1 MINFANP
8 HYLWLFL
15 LYIPLIIWYVR
26 KQRTA
31 EPTLKVSTL
40 LPFDKIGTSWK
51 VYLKHAMFVVRLLA
65 IGCLIIILCRP
76 QTYDRWST
84 SETEGTDIVI
94 ALDVSTSMLARDFKP
109 DRFEAAKDVASQFI
123 SGRESDNI
131 GMVIFAGESFTLVP
145 MTTDKAV
152 LLNYIQ
158 DIEMGMLEDGT
169 AIGDGIATSINR
181 IKNGKAKS
189 KSIILLTDGS
199 NNTGVVAPLTAAE
212 IAKELG
218 IKIYTIGVGSNGK
231 ALYPVG
237 INYYGKMEYQELPVV
252 IDEATLRSIADM
264 TGGKYYRATSKN
276 VLKEIFKEID
286 QLEKTQLDVKNYSHT
301 EDDYMKWAVLLLM
314 LVGIEVLARYTVLRH
329 IP

>member
-1 MINFANP
+1 MMSFANP
-8 HYLWLFL
+8 QYLWLFL
-15 LYIPLIIWYVR
+15 VYIPIILWYIK
-26 KQRTA
+26 KQRVA

-40 LPFDKIGTSWK
+40 LPFEKVGTSWK
-51 VYLKHAMFVVRLLA
+51 AYLRHVLFVMRLMA

-145 MTTDKAV
+145 MTTDKTV

-158 DIEMGMLEDGT
+158 DISMGMLEDGT

-189 KSIILLTDGS
+189 KSIILLPDGS

-212 IAKELG
+212 IAKNLG
-218 IKIYTIGVGSNGK
+218 IKIYTIGVGSNGE

-237 INYYGKMEYQELPVV
+237 MNYYGKMEYQKLPVV
-252 IDEATLRSIADM
+252 IDEGTLRSVASM

-276 VLKEIFKEID
+276 VLKEIFKDID

-301 EDDYMKWAVLLLM
+301 EDDYMKWAVLLFM
-314 LVGIEVLARYTVLRH
+314 LVGLEVLLRYTVLRH

>member
-1 MINFANP
+1 MMSFANP
-8 HYLWLFL
+8 QYLWLFL
-15 LYIPLIIWYVR
+15 VYIPIILWYIK
-26 KQRTA
+26 KQRVA

-40 LPFDKIGTSWK
+40 LPFEKVGTSWK
-51 VYLKHAMFVVRLLA
+51 AYLRHVLFVMRLMA

-145 MTTDKAV
+145 MTTDKTV

-158 DIEMGMLEDGT
+158 DISMGMLEDGT

-212 IAKELG
+212 IATNLG
-218 IKIYTIGVGSNGK
+218 IKIYTIGVGSNGE

-237 INYYGKMEYQELPVV
+237 MNYYGKMEYQKLPVV
-252 IDEATLRSIADM
+252 IDEGTLRSVASM

-276 VLKEIFKEID
+276 VLKEIFKDID

-301 EDDYMKWAVLLLM
+301 EDDYMKWAVLLFM
-314 LVGIEVLARYTVLRH
+314 LVGLEVLLRYTVLRH

>member
-1 MINFANP
+1 MMSFANP
-8 HYLWLFL
+8 QYLWLFL
-15 LYIPLIIWYVR
+15 VYIPIILWYIK
-26 KQRTA
+26 KQRVA

-40 LPFDKIGTSWK
+40 LPFEKVGTSWK
-51 VYLKHAMFVVRLLA
+51 AYLRHVLFVMRLMA

-145 MTTDKAV
+145 MTTDKTV

-158 DIEMGMLEDGT
+158 DISMGMLEDGT

-212 IAKELG
+212 IAKNLG
-218 IKIYTIGVGSNGK
+218 IKIYTIGVGSNGD

-237 INYYGKMEYQELPVV
+237 MNYYGKMEYQILPVV
-252 IDEATLRSIADM
+252 IDEGTLRSVASM

-276 VLKEIFKEID
+276 VLKEIFKDID

-301 EDDYMKWAVLLLM
+301 EDDYMKWAVLLFM
-314 LVGIEVLARYTVLRH
+314 LVGLEVLLRYTVLRH